1 MRHHDLASP
10 RAVQGEPTAPW
21 SVCDAHWDNGAGSPN
36 PLTDWEG
43 LLPRAMEISMGCK
56 ERSSWDCTKLMT
68 VWRGGPKVGK
78 EKRSQW
84 FVEGQT
90 WGKKDGRDQSSVSEL
105 LVRVH
110 VQPYPVPDYHGLS
123 CIVINSFS
131 NYFPRWGDSLFCTYV
146 FATPDIML
154 LLFRASGKR
163 QKKSKM
169 LDSAIRKFSRERCWR
184 SISLPVR
191 PSVESQIIV
200 FILLG
205 VVDYR

>member
-1 MRHHDLASP
+1 M
-10 RAVQGEPTAPW
+10 TW
-21 SVCDAHWDNGAGSPN
+21 
-36 PLTDWEG
+36 
-43 LLPRAMEISMGCK
+43 LLPEQSKVSQQPHGLCVMPTEIMGQVPQIPWQI
-56 ERSSWDCTKLMT
+56 ERGYCLGLWKSLWDARKDLLGTVQNSWWHI
-68 VWRGGPKVGK
+68 WRGEPKVGK

-90 WGKKDGRDQSSVSEL
+90 WGKKDRRDQSSVSEL

-123 CIVINSFS
+123 CIVINSIS
-131 NYFPRWGDSLFCTYV
+131 NYFPRWGDSLFCIYV

-163 QKKSKM
+163 QKKNKM

-200 FILLG
+200 FILG